1 MLFAGVI
8 KSVRAYREWFS
19 KWRCAPVR
27 TWIAAADLY
36 KQKRFE
42 EAAALYRLGLSARPK
57 SPATLNAMLDLS
69 HCLFRMKQF
78 EEAEQCL
85 RQATVLAPHEAE
97 AYIRL
102 ARLQLWLGHA
112 AEAVWTMRVCLQ
124 RVSVD
129 PELATLFVT
138 AVVESNGS
146 QATITEAHSVLS
158 RIHSD
163 GGFPR
168 LDVARVRLGLLGSE
182 GATCRDELSKLASID
197 RGPFEA
203 VVAFAE
209 ILLREGRISY
219 ARHHLHRAL
228 VVAPEHPKV
237 LRLLASLYLRDGESF
252 TPEYSVQLGVKACQA
267 TGWRGI
273 HELLT
278 LANAYVA
285 AGDKVAALLVAT
297 KAKEMV
303 GRLLGSYPEV
313 ERLERLLQDASPAE
327 L

>member
-1 MLFAGVI
+1 VLFTGVL
-8 KSVRAYREWFS
+8 KSVRAYRQWFS
-19 KWRCAPVR
+19 RWRCAPVR
-27 TWIAAADLY
+27 RWIAAAELY

-42 EAAALYRLGLSARPK
+42 EAAALYRLGLAARPK
-57 SPATLNAMLDLS
+57 SPAALNAMLDLS

-85 RQATVLAPHEAE
+85 RQATVAAPHEAE

-138 AVVESNGS
+138 AVVESKG
-146 QATITEAHSVLS
+146 ADAAVAEAQSLLS

-168 LDVARVRLGLLGSE
+168 LDVARVRLGLLGEERSS
-182 GATCRDELSKLASID
+182 CRDELSKLASID

-209 ILLREGRISY
+209 VLLQEGKISY

-237 LRLLASLYLRDGESF
+237 LRLLASVYLRNGESLA
-252 TPEYSVQLGVKACQA
+252 PEYSVQLGIKACQA
-267 TGWRGI
+267 TGWRGV

-285 AGDKVAALLVAT
+285 VGDKLAALLVAT
-297 KAKEMV
+297 KARETV
-303 GRLLGSYPEV
+303 GGLLGSYPEV
-313 ERLERLLQDASPAE
+313 ERLERLLQEAPPAE